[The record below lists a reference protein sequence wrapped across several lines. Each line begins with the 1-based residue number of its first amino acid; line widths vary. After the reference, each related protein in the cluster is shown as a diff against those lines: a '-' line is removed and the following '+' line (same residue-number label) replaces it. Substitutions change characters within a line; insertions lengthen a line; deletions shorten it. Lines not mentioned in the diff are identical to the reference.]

1 MNAGQLYPVD
11 YPSNVQFAAHWG
23 EFVKFGYKPTMGSID
38 VRFDRGF
45 GDRRLDAFSVQFVDG
60 QTKIILMLAVVA
72 FCAELEFGESELENA
87 DLQRVLNSFVSIR
100 CSYEHTETQAQQHLR
115 SLRLWSVLFSS
126 ALMFWVFVPSLAI
139 SCICILVCT
148 ANFATLILQLRI
160 GLCDQ

>member
-45 GDRRLDAFSVQFVDG
+45 GDRRLDAFSAQFVDG

-72 FCAELEFGESELENA
+72 FCAELEFGESELESA

-139 SCICILVCT
+139 SCICILV
-148 ANFATLILQLRI
+148 
-160 GLCDQ
+160 